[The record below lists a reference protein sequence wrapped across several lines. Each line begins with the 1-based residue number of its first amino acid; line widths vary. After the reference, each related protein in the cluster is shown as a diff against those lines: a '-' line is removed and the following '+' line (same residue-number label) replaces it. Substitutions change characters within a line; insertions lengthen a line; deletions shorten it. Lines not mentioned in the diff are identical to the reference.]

1 MVSFLYRL
9 CFLSLDTDS
18 FFLPLALLRAN
29 TDLPLAEA
37 ILERNPCL
45 FLLFL

>member
-9 CFLSLDTDS
+9 CLLSLDTES

-29 TDLPLAEA
+29 TALPLADA
-37 ILERNPCL
+37 ILERKPCL